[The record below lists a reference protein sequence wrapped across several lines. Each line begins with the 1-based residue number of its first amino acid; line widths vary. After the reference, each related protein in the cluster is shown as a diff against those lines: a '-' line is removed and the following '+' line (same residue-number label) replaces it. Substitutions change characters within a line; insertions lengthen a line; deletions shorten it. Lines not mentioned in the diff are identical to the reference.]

1 MISKETFANLV
12 QENIPGLYRLTFGI
26 LHNREDAED
35 AVSESVLR
43 AYEKLHTLRK
53 TGNFRAWIM
62 QIAANEAKRIY
73 AKNKRV
79 SPVENMED
87 YMPGFEDEYH
97 ELWDIVME
105 LDIAY
110 REVILLYYYERFSI
124 KEIGE
129 ILHIAE
135 GTVKSRLFRGKKRL
149 KEQLW
154 PMESGKEKDS
164 L

>member
-1 MISKETFANLV
+1 MSAISNETFSRLV
-12 QENIPGLYRLTFGI
+12 LEYTPNLYRRARGI

-35 AVSESVLR
+35 AVSEAVLK

-53 TGNFRAWIM
+53 TERFQAWIM

-79 SPVENMED
+79 SPVENMEE
-87 YMPGFEDEYH
+87 YMPDFRDEYH
-97 ELWDIVME
+97 ELWDMVME
-105 LDIAY
+105 LDIVY
-110 REVILLYYYERFSI
+110 REVIILYFYERFSI

-135 GTVKSRLFRGKKRL
+135 GTVKSRLFRGKKQL
-149 KEQLW
+149 KEQC
-154 PMESGKEKDS
+154 EKNF
-164 L
+164 